1 MALILVLRQQQ
12 CDSIRMIKPHSS
24 SLCLHDLH
32 YNNKLFQYIKKKKC
46 DVKFNQTIQE
56 IKPT

>member
-32 YNNKLFQYIKKKKC
+32 YNNKLFQYIKKKN
-46 DVKFNQTIQE
+46 VM
-56 IKPT
+56 